1 MNALIL
7 LSILLSA
14 ALGIARGADLAFG
27 TDAVTGLCTVGSVWW
42 RYAALGAVVL
52 AAVLIGRHCAGKAE
66 TVRSRQPLAGVLAFA
81 GAVCFLAAAGAQLAV
96 GLSATS
102 NFVRSIL
109 ECICAVW
116 LSTLGRCWLTPSG
129 WKKPT
134 GGLYLAVAGSVL
146 FYWNV
151 LMRFMENSS
160 SWHRVEPTA
169 MVWQMLAALVF
180 LSAMVRALWLPET
193 SNGCQLCE
201 AGICTFLLC
210 FCWELPR
217 VLVLLFHGITAAD
230 LPEVLFGF
238 GMCCIGALGLFTVA
252 RVAGSDGR
260 PAIPRHAVG

>member
-102 NFVRSIL
+102 SFVRSIL

-180 LSAMVRALWLPET
+180 LSAMIRALWLPET